1 MTLIETV
8 FEMHFHRPLIELFR
22 RECGLGANTAINF
35 YKYSPQKEAFIG
47 FDQAFAMTEQSDQE
61 FYQELRDAAMN
72 RCYQLRAT
80 YIAYFLQFKLVSR
93 LMRRQAKTPPQ
104 ITSNP
109 HFRSSLDTTRNER
122 SGFSQHELLFDLNR
136 NANAFVY
143 YACPM
148 IFDKA
153 DLYSTTVD
161 LGLLRLAD
169 LSSCPSSYCD
179 NEKHYIYFVY
189 PDSDPIWCSDPV
201 MGRAL
206 APVDFTGQM
215 LAQLRT
221 TSQEE
226 SASQVL
232 NILEYARGYGSDRE
246 GARNSLTQKHLGLGS
261 VADTLTIL
269 RLLQPNSDD

>member
-1 MTLIETV
+1 MTLNETV
-8 FEMHFHRPLIELFR
+8 FEMHFHRPLIDLFR
-22 RECGLGANTAINF
+22 RECGLGVNTAFNF

-72 RCYQLRAT
+72 RGYRLRT
-80 YIAYFLQFKLVSR
+80 NYIAYFLQFKVVSR

-104 ITSNP
+104 IATNP

-153 DLYSTTVD
+153 DLYATTVD

-169 LSSCPSSYCD
+169 ISSCPSSHCD
-179 NEKHYIYFVY
+179 NEKHYIYFEN
-189 PDSDPIWCSDPV
+189 PDSDPIWCSEPV
-201 MGRAL
+201 VGRAL
-206 APVDFTGQM
+206 APVDLVEQI
-215 LAQLRT
+215 LAQMSSL
-221 TSQEE
+221 SQEE

-232 NILEYARGYGSDRE
+232 KILEYVRGYGSDRE
-246 GARNSLTQKHLGLGS
+246 GMRNFLTEKYAGLRS

-269 RLLQPNSDD
+269 RLHHPNSDE

>member
-1 MTLIETV
+1 MTLNETV
-8 FEMHFHRPLIELFR
+8 FEMHFHRPLIDLFR
-22 RECGLGANTAINF
+22 REFGLGVNTAINF

-47 FDQAFAMTEQSDQE
+47 FDQAYAMTEQSDQE
-61 FYQELRDAAMN
+61 FFQELRDAAMN
-72 RCYQLRAT
+72 RGYRLRTT
-80 YIAYFLQFKLVSR
+80 YIAYFLQFKVVSR

-104 ITSNP
+104 IISNP

-136 NANAFVY
+136 NENAFVY

-153 DLYSTTVD
+153 DLYATTAD

-179 NEKHYIYFVY
+179 NEKHYIYFEN
-189 PDSDPIWCSDPV
+189 PDSDPIWCSDPLV
-201 MGRAL
+201 GYAL
-206 APVDFTGQM
+206 APVDLVEKILT
-215 LAQLRT
+215 QLRT
-221 TSQEE
+221 SSQEE

-232 NILEYARGYGSDRE
+232 KILEYLRGYGSDRVDM
-246 GARNSLTQKHLGLGS
+246 RNSLTEKHSGLRG

-269 RLLQPNSDD
+269 RLQAPESR

>member
-1 MTLIETV
+1 MTLNETV
-8 FEMHFHRPLIELFR
+8 FEMHFHRPLIDLFR
-22 RECGLGANTAINF
+22 SKCGLGVNTAINF

-47 FDQAFAMTEQSDQE
+47 FDQAYAMTEQSDQE
-61 FYQELRDAAMN
+61 FYDQLRDAANN
-72 RCYQLRAT
+72 RGYQLHT
-80 YIAYFLQFKLVSR
+80 TFIAYFLQFKVVSR
-93 LMRRQAKTPPQ
+93 LMRRQKRTPPR
-104 ITSNP
+104 IATNP

-153 DLYSTTVD
+153 DLYADTVD
-161 LGLLRLAD
+161 LSQLRLAD
-169 LSSCPSSYCD
+169 LNSCPTSYCD
-179 NEKHYIYFVY
+179 NEKHYIYFEN

-201 MGRAL
+201 VGRAL
-206 APVDFTGQM
+206 APADLVEQM

-221 TSQEE
+221 SSQEE

-232 NILEYARGYGSDRE
+232 NILEYVRRYGSDRE
-246 GARNSLTQKHLGLGS
+246 GMRNTVTEKYAGLGS

-269 RLLQPNSDD
+269 RLQHQKSDE

>member
-1 MTLIETV
+1 MTLNETV
-8 FEMHFHRPLIELFR
+8 FEMHFHRPLIDLFR
-22 RECGLGANTAINF
+22 RECGLGVNTAINF

-47 FDQAFAMTEQSDQE
+47 FDQAYAMSEQSDEE

-72 RCYQLRAT
+72 RGYRLRTT
-80 YIAYFLQFKLVSR
+80 YIAYFLQFKVVSR

-104 ITSNP
+104 IATNP

-136 NANAFVY
+136 NENAFVY

-153 DLYSTTVD
+153 DLYAATVD
-161 LGLLRLAD
+161 LGQLRLAD
-169 LSSCPSSYCD
+169 LSSCSSSYSD
-179 NEKHYIYFVY
+179 NEKHYIYFES
-189 PDSDPIWCSDPV
+189 PDSDPIWCSEPV
-201 MGRAL
+201 VGSAL
-206 APVDFTGQM
+206 APVDLVELM
-215 LAQLRT
+215 LAQLRAA
-221 TSQEE
+221 SQEA

-232 NILEYARGYGSDRE
+232 KLLEYVKAYGSDRE
-246 GARNSLTQKHLGLGS
+246 GTRNSSSEKYAGLRS

-269 RLLQPNSDD
+269 RLQDQQTDE

>member
-1 MTLIETV
+1 MTLNETV
-8 FEMHFHRPLIELFR
+8 FEMHFHRPLIDLFR
-22 RECGLGANTAINF
+22 RECGLGENTAINF

-47 FDQAFAMTEQSDQE
+47 FDQAYAMSEQSDQE
-61 FYQELRDAAMN
+61 FYQELREAAMN
-72 RCYQLRAT
+72 RGYRLRT
-80 YIAYFLQFKLVSR
+80 KYIAYFLQFKVVSR

-122 SGFSQHELLFDLNR
+122 TGFSQHELLFDLNR
-136 NANAFVY
+136 NENAFVY

-153 DLYSTTVD
+153 DLYATTVD

-169 LSSCPSSYCD
+169 LSTCPSIYSD
-179 NEKHYIYFVY
+179 NEKHYIYY
-189 PDSDPIWCSDPV
+189 ESPESDPIWCSDPAV
-201 MGRAL
+201 GSAMTPEDL
-206 APVDFTGQM
+206 TSLILQ
-215 LAQLRT
+215 QLRAA
-221 TSQEE
+221 SQEE

-232 NILEYARGYGSDRE
+232 KILDYIRVYGSDRE
-246 GARNSLTQKHLGLGS
+246 GMRTSLSEKHAGLRS

-269 RLLQPNSDD
+269 RLQDRNSDD

>member
-1 MTLIETV
+1 MTLNETV
-8 FEMHFHRPLIELFR
+8 FEMHFHRPLIDLFR
-22 RECGLGANTAINF
+22 RECGLGVNTAINF

-47 FDQAFAMTEQSDQE
+47 FDQAYAMSEQSDQE
-61 FYQELRDAAMN
+61 FYQELSDAAKN
-72 RCYQLRAT
+72 RGNQLRTT
-80 YIAYFLQFKLVSR
+80 YIAYFLQFKVVSR
-93 LMRRQAKTPPQ
+93 LMRRQAKTPSQ
-104 ITSNP
+104 IATNP

-136 NANAFVY
+136 NENAFVY

-153 DLYSTTVD
+153 DLYATTVD

-169 LSSCPSSYCD
+169 LSSCPSSYSD
-179 NEKHYIYFVY
+179 NEKHYIYFEN

-201 MGRAL
+201 VGSAL
-206 APVDFTGQM
+206 ATVDLVQLM
-215 LAQLRT
+215 LAQLRAA
-221 TSQEE
+221 SQEE

-232 NILEYARGYGSDRE
+232 KILEYVRAYGSDRE
-246 GARNSLTQKHLGLGS
+246 GMRISSSEKHAGLRS

-269 RLLQPNSDD
+269 RLQDQYSDE